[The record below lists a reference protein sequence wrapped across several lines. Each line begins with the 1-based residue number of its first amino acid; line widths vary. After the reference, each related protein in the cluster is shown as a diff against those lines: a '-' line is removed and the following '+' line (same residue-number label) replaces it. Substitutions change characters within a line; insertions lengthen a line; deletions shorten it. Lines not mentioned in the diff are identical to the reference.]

1 MLFCYQ
7 FMFLFSSNCRM
18 FFCSFYWCC
27 SKMKSLFAV
36 MQEHNHIT
44 WHTLYPSSGT
54 CICVTAMNWV
64 LRYKEAFLK
73 YLLRCTG
80 ELCVCTVFVCCL
92 FALLWCLD
100 WKCVVPGN
108 YSSVYLH
115 KTLCNA
121 SPFHWVI
128 YVIFILLAFGRIR
141 KLLMD
146 LILWSSMI
154 KLYVFVH
161 NHLNYASIYKPQSV
175 WLRSKF
181 ILENA

>member
-64 LRYKEAFLK
+64 LRYKTVFLK

-108 YSSVYLH
+108 YSSICTRLYVMLH
-115 KTLCNA
+115 HFTELFTLY
-121 SPFHWVI
+121 SF
-128 YVIFILLAFGRIR
+128 YFRIR